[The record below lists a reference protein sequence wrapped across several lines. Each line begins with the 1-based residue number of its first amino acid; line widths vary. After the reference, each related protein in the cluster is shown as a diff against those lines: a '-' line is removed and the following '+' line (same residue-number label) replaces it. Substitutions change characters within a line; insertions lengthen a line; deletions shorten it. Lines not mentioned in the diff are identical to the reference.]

1 MKYKTFSITAT
12 SAALLSEAI
21 DSFFEGN
28 PDITVVS
35 ALQSQSSG
43 SDGLQI
49 TFTAIYKPA
58 PKKNEVSGFGF
69 NAMRE

>member
-1 MKYKTFSITAT
+1 MKYKSFSITAA
-12 SAALLSEAI
+12 SAELLAGAI
-21 DSFFEGN
+21 DGFFTEN
-28 PDITVVS
+28 PDVTMVS

-43 SDGLQI
+43 PDGLQI

-58 PKKNEVSGFGF
+58 PQKHEVSGFGF